1 MIQSK
6 NKKDKGVIAKVASDS
21 GINEMVTN
29 TLDSILDML
38 GRPINDEERAN
49 LASNIEIVP
58 DSEMPY
64 TDKFPVDILLNASGA
79 IRRLNPGQICEVDI
93 NFQSEAIRERVC
105 QLETMEEK
113 ENLIFKYLSMLNE
126 AECNFFYDMYRSFD
140 TKLKVNGRTVLLTD
154 EAEKRRFIEN
164 VEKYGFYIRK
174 EHDSG
179 IRYETI
185 KKIYEEFDFIKPLPL
200 YIDVFGTKKRRIIKD
215 GIVADKYMLVL
226 KHNNNKNFSARSTF
240 RVNRANLPV
249 KDTTKRDNKSH
260 FKTTYYQ

>member
-79 IRRLNPGQICEVDI
+79 IRRLNPGQICEVDYI
-93 NFQSEAIRERVC
+93 KIV
-105 QLETMEEK
+105 
-113 ENLIFKYLSMLNE
+113 
-126 AECNFFYDMYRSFD
+126 
-140 TKLKVNGRTVLLTD
+140 KVNSLELLRVAQTT
-154 EAEKRRFIEN
+154 N
-164 VEKYGFYIRK
+164 
-174 EHDSG
+174 
-179 IRYETI
+179 T
-185 KKIYEEFDFIKPLPL
+185 L
-200 YIDVFGTKKRRIIKD
+200 YKG
-215 GIVADKYMLVL
+215 
-226 KHNNNKNFSARSTF
+226 
-240 RVNRANLPV
+240 
-249 KDTTKRDNKSH
+249 
-260 FKTTYYQ
+260 